1 MENLLF
7 VNFSNDKYG
16 LLTQNIDNRANER
29 IFMIL
34 IRYKLGIFCLAI
46 LIGFGILTRPAGAQP
61 ISGLKLD
68 VNRISWTALSF
79 SAKNFWVAVSTDVEL
94 RSLPV
99 SDLEALLLTSSNGN
113 PIKPQTSE
121 AAQMTIHTTIGPR
134 FRTPVNI
141 YNRIWFDP
149 TDASA
154 FGRIRLR
161 RGEEDFKKMYRF
173 TDRGVFRHRIEP
185 KDKGE
190 TRLEPDKWTDI
201 KDTFYPYDKNQLR
214 CPGVSERSV
223 LIYIISAVALSNDNK
238 PLTLCMFGKRQLH
251 RVQLRKEG
259 TLPIRINYIEKN
271 QQVETLKQGTVRA
284 IKIMITAQPLY
295 AGREEVETFSFL
307 GFQKDIAVYIDP
319 SSGLPIQ
326 ANGII
331 PTVGKADLKLQ
342 EVYLKQ

>member
-1 MENLLF
+1 M
-7 VNFSNDKYG
+7 V
-16 LLTQNIDNRANER
+16 R
-29 IFMIL
+29 I
-34 IRYKLGIFCLAI
+34 RKNLGIFCLAG
-46 LIGFGILTRPAGAQP
+46 LLWFGPQASSAVIQP
-61 ISGLKLD
+61 ISHLKMD
-68 VNRISWTALSF
+68 THRIPWTHLTF
-79 SAKNFWVAVSTDVEL
+79 HAKNFWVEVSTNIQMK
-94 RSLPV
+94 SLKA
-99 SDLEALLLTSSNGN
+99 SDLDALMSASPKGRL
-113 PIKPQTSE
+113 IKPKTPRVNE
-121 AAQMTIHTTIGPR
+121 MTINTIIDPR

-190 TRLEPDKWTDI
+190 ARLEPDKWTDS

-238 PLTLCMFGKRQLH
+238 PLTLCIFGKRQLH

-271 QQVETLKQGTVRA
+271 QQVETRKQGTVRA

-295 AGREEVETFSFL
+295 AGREEAETFSFL
-307 GFQKDIAVYIDP
+307 GFQKDITIYIDP
-319 SSGLPIQ
+319 TSGLPIQ